1 MEVRGVVISVE
12 LDVQVA
18 KAAGGTYPGA
28 RLMYRDEAGALKEKS
43 FHNNVFKFNPG
54 LKTQISNLNAG
65 QSFVMTMEK
74 EGEFWNVKSII
85 PAEANKV
92 DTKQT
97 NEQASKTGPI
107 ASPKSTYETAEERA
121 KKQVYIVRQ
130 SSIGHAI
137 ELAKHNS
144 PKGNS
149 SFTEVL
155 ELAKIFEN
163 YVFDN
168 QVEQENEI
176 V

>member
-54 LKTQISNLNAG
+54 LKTQISNLKAG

-74 EGEFWNVKSII
+74 EGEFWNVKSIV
-85 PAEANKV
+85 PSSTTNDAGKHSGAVQE
-92 DTKQT
+92 TKT
-97 NEQASKTGPI
+97 API
-107 ASPKSTYETAEERA
+107 SSPKSTYETSEERA
-121 KKQVYIVRQ
+121 KKQIYIVRQ
-130 SSIGHAI
+130 SSISSAI
-137 ELAKHNS
+137 ALYPKAKN
-144 PKGNS
+144 
-149 SFTEVL
+149 EQIL
-155 ELAKIFEN
+155 ETAKLFED
-163 YVFDN
+163 YVFGN
-168 QVEQENEI
+168 NLEVEQEI